1 MTPPSL
7 PLAAYVDTTSV
18 LPISSGEEPVA
29 AAVQQRLGTFPH
41 LLSSNVLE
49 AELRVAFQREGQD
62 FDSSLIANINWIFPN
77 RRLDAE
83 MTAVLEF
90 AHLSHTRMWH
100 LATAIFFR
108 NVLQSELA
116 FVTLDEQQETA
127 ARELGFFIP

>member
-18 LPISSGEEPVA
+18 LPISSGEEPVG
-29 AAVQQRLGTFPH
+29 AAVQLRLGRFPH

-49 AELRVAFQREGQD
+49 AELRAAFQHEGHD

-90 AHLSHTRMWH
+90 AHLSPTRMWH
-100 LATAIFFR
+100 LTTAIFFR

-116 FVTLDEQQETA
+116 FITLDEQQETA
-127 ARELGFFIP
+127 AHDLGFFIP

>member
-7 PLAAYVDTTSV
+7 PPAAYVDTTSV
-18 LPISSGEEPVA
+18 LPVSSGEEPVG
-29 AAVQQRLGTFPH
+29 AAVQLRLGRFPR

-49 AELRVAFQREGQD
+49 AELRVAFQREGQN

-83 MTAVLEF
+83 MTAVL
-90 AHLSHTRMWH
+90 AIAQLSHTRMWH
-100 LATAIFFR
+100 LATAMFFR

-116 FVTLDEQQETA
+116 FITLDEQQETA